1 MLEIAITWIL
11 TIISCIIL
19 MSAMII
25 LLLTFLIQSA
35 KTMKKNETHKNKI
48 IGLRT
53 LRISMFKVFLTNTG
67 LLLLG
72 KAITKLLS

>member
-35 KTMKKNETHKNKI
+35 KTMKKK
-48 IGLRT
+48 R
-53 LRISMFKVFLTNTG
+53 NTQ
-67 LLLLG
+67 
-72 KAITKLLS
+72 K